1 MKITSI
7 FIALMLMVSINAN
20 AGSKL
25 QLDLENLNATLESG
39 FGRVSADLAN
49 VVIDPINVEM
59 TDLDYDLSMK
69 ENFFI
74 IEGPGQKLNLDLKSF
89 RRIFEQQRFHAI
101 NTGINIKQGEYIKF
115 DSEYFDVA
123 LEVIKLN
130 FFGAKVSCAP
140 EVGRDITEEILTL
153 CLKKAD
159 VRLKKGILSGLED
172 KVYQW
177 SREIFG
183 EEKIRHLPKFARPVL
198 TNGTGSIKNGN
209 VVVRADLKL
218 LFTMKLSGTGFI
230 EYQSK
235 EDIITL
241 KINTLASKSINL
253 KWAVLKA
260 LSLIQ
265 NDFFTVDE
273 DVLVFNLAEMRV
285 SGRE

>member
-1 MKITSI
+1 M
-7 FIALMLMVSINAN
+7 
-20 AGSKL
+20 
-25 QLDLENLNATLESG
+25 
-39 FGRVSADLAN
+39 
-49 VVIDPINVEM
+49 IDPINVEM

-69 ENFFI
+69 ENFLSSKAH
-74 IEGPGQKLNLDLKSF
+74 QKLNLDLKSF

-172 KVYQW
+172 QVYQW

-198 TNGTGSIKNGN
+198 TNGT
-209 VVVRADLKL
+209 DPLKTEML
-218 LFTMKLSGTGFI
+218 LLERI
-230 EYQSK
+230 
-235 EDIITL
+235 
-241 KINTLASKSINL
+241 
-253 KWAVLKA
+253 
-260 LSLIQ
+260 
-265 NDFFTVDE
+265 
-273 DVLVFNLAEMRV
+273 
-285 SGRE
+285 